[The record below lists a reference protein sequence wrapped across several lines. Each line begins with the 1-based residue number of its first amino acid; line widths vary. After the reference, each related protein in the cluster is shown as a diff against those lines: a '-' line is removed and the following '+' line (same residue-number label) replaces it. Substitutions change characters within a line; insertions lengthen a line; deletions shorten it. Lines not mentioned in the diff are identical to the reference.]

1 MTNKESQSFYL
12 AIIDQKLFINYF
24 NPKNDNSDYQKK
36 YLMPDTFDNNLN
48 LLILT
53 KFISEKI
60 KDFEKYVGSFIEKVI
75 FITDSKHEQFSL
87 SLKNKYDINRIKE
100 TDVVRLINDAKQLI
114 VRNNKDSFILHIL
127 VDKYILDG
135 KEYLELPENINYK
148 EFIIEVSF
156 ITAKNSIVETFNKIF
171 KECNIEVKKFISYQ
185 YSSRFANKTDLSPCI
200 AAKKIV
206 DGINPSEVTIHSQ
219 YTKKR
224 GLFEKLFNFLV
235 KSCIVL

>member
-48 LLILT
+48 LIILT

-114 VRNNKDSFILHIL
+114 ARNNKDSFILHIL
-127 VDKYILDG
+127 VDKYIVDG

-224 GLFEKLFNFLV
+224 GLFEKLFNFFG
-235 KSCIVL
+235 